1 VPSTHPVSTPL
12 LLRRYAAGPRVGSG
26 ATSEVRMGYDTV
38 RRETVALKSV
48 PLDDGMA
55 DRARG
60 EIRAASRLAHPGVVP
75 LLDWGEEHGTLV
87 LVYELVDGPSL
98 ADLDRP
104 ADAEAVRL
112 GGDLLEALAH
122 AHRRG
127 VVHRD
132 VKPANVLIDG
142 GRARLTD
149 FGAARV
155 AGGPSLTAVG
165 DLIGTLA
172 YMAPEQARGERA
184 GPPADVWAACLILYE
199 ALSGENP
206 IAARRPLESARR
218 AAEGI
223 VPALASRRPDLH
235 PRICATVQD
244 GLDPDPASRPRAQD
258 LAHDL
263 RALERLPV
271 ATRATRASRATAPS
285 RRRWARHRLGIAL
298 AAAAVAAAGMMML
311 DPMPERAALV
321 AGGVGLVILVA
332 PGMGSGREP
341 RRSARGGRSATLPG
355 RVR

>member
-1 VPSTHPVSTPL
+1 
-12 LLRRYAAGPRVGSG
+12 
-26 ATSEVRMGYDTV
+26 MGYDTV
-38 RRETVALKSV
+38 RRETVALKTV
-48 PLDDGMA
+48 PLGEGMA

-98 ADLDRP
+98 ADLDRLG
-104 ADAEAVRL
+104 DAEAMRL

-132 VKPANVLIDG
+132 VKPANVLVDG

-184 GPPADVWAACLILYE
+184 GPAADVWAACLILYE

-218 AAEGI
+218 AAEGV
-223 VPALASRRPDLH
+223 VPALASRRPDLD
-235 PRICATVQD
+235 PRICASVQD
-244 GLDPDPASRPRAQD
+244 GLDRDPASRPRAQD
-258 LAHDL
+258 LARDL
-263 RALERLPV
+263 RALERLPG
-271 ATRATRASRATAPS
+271 ATRAPRAPAPS
-285 RRRWARHRLGIAL
+285 RRPSARRRLAIAL
-298 AAAAVAAAGMMML
+298 AGAVVAAAGAMML